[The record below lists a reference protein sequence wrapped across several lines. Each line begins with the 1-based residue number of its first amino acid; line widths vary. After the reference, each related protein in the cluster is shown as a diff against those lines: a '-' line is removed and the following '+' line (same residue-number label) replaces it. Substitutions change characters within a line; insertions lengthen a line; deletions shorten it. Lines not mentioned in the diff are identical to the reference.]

1 MSFPSIQVPATASV
15 SIPNRDDGWA
25 PGPRDISVTP
35 SGQHMWA
42 MTPGGTKLIWTRDQL
57 MHLSHSPLSKSP
69 LTLPPQVLFLGKGAP
84 LPQEHQAEGESE
96 ESNEQDT
103 GTQQQQQN
111 GTEDDVFVM
120 DS

>member
-1 MSFPSIQVPATASV
+1 MSFLSIQVPATASV
-15 SIPNRDDGWA
+15 TIPNRDDGWA

-42 MTPGGTKLIWTRDQL
+42 MTPGGTKLTWTRDQL

-69 LTLPPQVLFLGKGAP
+69 LTLPPQVLFLGKGEP
-84 LPQEHQAEGESE
+84 IDQGESE

-103 GTQQQQQN
+103 NQGNQQQQN
-111 GTEDDVFVM
+111 GTEDDVFIM